1 MTDLTALKSAAREA
15 AFERRGATHRADDA
29 PLRNASANEKLMEV
43 LAAHKG
49 KVIGAYMPMR
59 SEIDPLPAM
68 TELAASS
75 QIAVP
80 VIEANGQ
87 PLKFALWTPD
97 TTMTMGTF
105 GARIPA
111 DCQWVEPEVLIA
123 PLVAFDRAGGRLGYG
138 GGFYD
143 RTLEGLR
150 AKRPTLALGFAW
162 AAQEATDLPL
172 EDTDQPLDYIVT
184 EREVITF

>member
-15 AFERRGATHRADDA
+15 AFTRRGETHRAEDA
-29 PLRNASANEKLMEV
+29 PTRNLAANKKLMDV
-43 LAAHKG
+43 IAAHTG
-49 KVIGAYMPMR
+49 KIIGAYMPMR

-68 TELAASS
+68 TDLAETS

-150 AKRPTLALGFAW
+150 AKRPTLAIGFAW
-162 AAQEATDLPL
+162 AAQEAADLPL

-184 EREVITF
+184 ENEVIRF

>member
-1 MTDLTALKSAAREA
+1 MTDLIALKSAARKA
-15 AFERRGATHRADDA
+15 AFTRRGETHRAEDA
-29 PLRNASANEKLMEV
+29 PARNAAANAKLMDV
-43 LAAHKG
+43 IARHTG
-49 KVIGAYMPMR
+49 KIIGAYMPMR

-68 TELAASS
+68 NGLAATS

-97 TTMTMGTF
+97 TVMTMGTF

-111 DCQWVEPEVLIA
+111 DCQWVEPEILIA
-123 PLVAFDRAGGRLGYG
+123 PLVSFDRAGGRLGYG

-150 AKRPTLALGFAW
+150 AKRPTLAVGFAW
-162 AAQEATDLPL
+162 AAQEAVDLPL

-184 EREVITF
+184 ENEVITF